1 MALWIWEM
9 PLKLETWAAPSATRA
24 ATQWFWLATCCAVWN
39 NAGLGNGGKS
49 ASQSILFHWL
59 MTSQLTKYTK
69 EIQYV
74 TSANYQLTFWCLVAT
89 NWPLCCTG
97 SCLRGRIMCSNAVG
111 LKCANKFWICWGKWR
126 DTQASI
132 SSYAQLGTLLT
143 FLCCAGPLPSWQNIN
158 FFNVCVRSLNVPQM
172 WGYVR
177 MNRYQNN

>member
-1 MALWIWEM
+1 MNMRDAVKTGNVGCTISYKGCHSMVLACYV
-9 PLKLETWAAPSATRA
+9 LRSVKQCRA
-24 ATQWFWLATCCAVWN
+24 RQ
-39 NAGLGNGGKS
+39 GGKS